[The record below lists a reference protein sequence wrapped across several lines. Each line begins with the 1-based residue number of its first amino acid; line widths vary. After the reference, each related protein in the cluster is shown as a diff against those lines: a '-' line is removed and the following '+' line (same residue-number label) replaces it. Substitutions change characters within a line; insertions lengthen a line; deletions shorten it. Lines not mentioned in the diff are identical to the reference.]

1 MVIVIFNFN
10 GVVWLSNWCSA
21 LRWTP
26 WRCSWGRWWTWW
38 MWSSLSRQQWHTM
51 GWEMFKCDINQRGW
65 HWCFCP
71 KHKKPLMWER
81 LKFDQRFHFLPE
93 NKVIWSHEGNMRYL
107 LTTDLW
113 IFLSDCSC
121 DSGRLGRWSRACWK
135 NWKRGGLVV
144 RDWAGG
150 FCEKSILTFFHDHYQ
165 LWSIKIIIHYHCQ
178 CFADNSRGGPSQK
191 LGGFRSGPTCS
202 WRPLHIRRHRWGES
216 SIKRQK
222 QKPINKHI
230 ITNKKKRKGY
240 FWQSKQIKC
249 CMFKQV
255 INQQTM
261 NKWEYPSTSK
271 VMSRDALHKLRW
283 CELASKVIWQNC
295 VKPMIWPKLIYKHP
309 SSTLYAIALNKLIY
323 WTKGPISGA
332 LWMPVGNLNLAHRW
346 WTLFIEPQM
355 LRNAQL
361 A

>member
-1 MVIVIFNFN
+1 MVIVIFYFN
-10 GVVWLSNWCSA
+10 VVVWLSNWCSA

-51 GWEMFKCDINQRGW
+51 GWEMFKCDINQRLW

-165 LWSIKIIIHYHCQ
+165 LWSIKMINDHWSFITIVNALQ
-178 CFADNSRGGPSQK
+178 TTAGVARAKSWAD
-191 LGGFRSGPTCS
+191 SGPD
-202 WRPLHIRRHRWGES
+202 R
-216 SIKRQK
+216 
-222 QKPINKHI
+222 
-230 ITNKKKRKGY
+230 
-240 FWQSKQIKC
+240 
-249 CMFKQV
+249 
-255 INQQTM
+255 
-261 NKWEYPSTSK
+261 
-271 VMSRDALHKLRW
+271 
-283 CELASKVIWQNC
+283 LA
-295 VKPMIWPKLIYKHP
+295 PDD
-309 SSTLYAIALNKLIY
+309 
-323 WTKGPISGA
+323 
-332 LWMPVGNLNLAHRW
+332 
-346 WTLFIEPQM
+346 LFISADTDEVSQASSDKSK
-355 LRNAQL
+355 NQSTNI
-361 A
+361 